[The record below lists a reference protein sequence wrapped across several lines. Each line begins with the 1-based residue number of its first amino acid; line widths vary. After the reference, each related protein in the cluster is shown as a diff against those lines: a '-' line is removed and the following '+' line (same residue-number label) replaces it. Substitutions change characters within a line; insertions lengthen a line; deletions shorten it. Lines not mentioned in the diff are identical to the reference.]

1 MTIDYSKKNLQRLSF
16 RNEKLVNTSFQGCD
30 LRGADFS
37 GSDLTGANLSNVKTG
52 ITPLNTALI
61 FLVAMAVSLFS
72 GYVAMVAGTTIQ
84 GMLRSA
90 DDKVRA
96 AAITTLVMIVLMI
109 SYYYWKGGRT
119 VIRHLLIPVF
129 VTAIVIGI
137 IAYFSGLGT
146 GRGMFFLILSMILV
160 VVMITIG
167 TIARSLAGVLSSTI
181 LFMLVAIG
189 GSMFG
194 TSVGGGIGT
203 VVMAISCALISK
215 RALSGAKGFEV
226 LNRMAAFTTN
236 KFGTSFRNA
245 RLTNV
250 DFSHSKILNADFTNA
265 DVTSVNW
272 DESKKENCTPVHNGR
287 EIQNPATFQNN
298 NFKKKRL

>member
-119 VIRHLLIPVF
+119 
-129 VTAIVIGI
+129 
-137 IAYFSGLGT
+137 
-146 GRGMFFLILSMILV
+146 
-160 VVMITIG
+160 
-167 TIARSLAGVLSSTI
+167 
-181 LFMLVAIG
+181 
-189 GSMFG
+189 
-194 TSVGGGIGT
+194 
-203 VVMAISCALISK
+203 
-215 RALSGAKGFEV
+215 
-226 LNRMAAFTTN
+226 
-236 KFGTSFRNA
+236 
-245 RLTNV
+245 
-250 DFSHSKILNADFTNA
+250 
-265 DVTSVNW
+265 
-272 DESKKENCTPVHNGR
+272 
-287 EIQNPATFQNN
+287 
-298 NFKKKRL
+298 